1 MWLERDPRYMYRIEE
16 KNVLKNSSRVD
27 EAQRFRIG
35 SPFFFFWNSSVD
47 EYSEL
52 RIIVGKRDENDKNV
66 LYYTYSPTPL
76 LVLLKNV
83 SNVCTS
89 TRREFCR
96 KKKKKEG
103 KKKRF
108 VDDAILRFFVNCARN
123 NFNSRLFFTCPSDT
137 GLIRSHPP
145 FFFLRSYIKYNRLY
159 CYFEIKIREL
169 GIESNYSLNERSFT
183 LG

>member
-1 MWLERDPRYMYRIEE
+1 MCWRTPRELMRRRDLEL
-16 KNVLKNSSRVD
+16 VLL
-27 EAQRFRIG
+27 
-35 SPFFFFWNSSVD
+35 FFFFWNSSVD

-103 KKKRF
+103 EKKTLCRRRDSKILCQLRAEQFQFSPLFHLSQWYRF
-108 VDDAILRFFVNCARN
+108 NTF
-123 NFNSRLFFTCPSDT
+123 
-137 GLIRSHPP
+137 PP
-145 FFFLRSYIKYNRLY
+145 TFFFSSFLY
-159 CYFEIKIREL
+159 KIQSSTLKLKFENW
-169 GIESNYSLNERSFT
+169 ESSRITPWTSVVLY
-183 LG
+183 

>member
-1 MWLERDPRYMYRIEE
+1 MCWRTPRGLMRRRDLEL
-16 KNVLKNSSRVD
+16 VLL
-27 EAQRFRIG
+27 
-35 SPFFFFWNSSVD
+35 FFFFWNSSVD

-103 KKKRF
+103 KKKTLCRRRDSKILCQLRAEQFQFSPLFHLSQWYRF
-108 VDDAILRFFVNCARN
+108 NTF
-123 NFNSRLFFTCPSDT
+123 
-137 GLIRSHPP
+137 PP
-145 FFFLRSYIKYNRLY
+145 TFFFLRSYIKYNRLY